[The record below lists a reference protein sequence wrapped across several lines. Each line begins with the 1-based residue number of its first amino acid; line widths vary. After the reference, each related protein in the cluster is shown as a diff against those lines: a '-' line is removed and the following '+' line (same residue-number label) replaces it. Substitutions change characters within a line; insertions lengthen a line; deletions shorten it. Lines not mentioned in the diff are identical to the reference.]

1 MESVVKVCLVLVVAM
16 SMAAYAGT
24 VAQWN
29 FDDGAAGQA
38 FTPADAPG
46 GSGYSA
52 DLVAGYALRG
62 WNPTAGPSWTDDTA
76 TGSGL
81 AMRNNSQDGYSYD
94 SALLG
99 WTPAQFTIE
108 ATFKMNNINNW
119 RTLIG
124 RRSADAAGGSYSALY
139 FQKTWD
145 NYFRFDFATVG
156 GERFEVT
163 SIASGLIVEADK
175 WYSMAAAS
183 DGTTLSLYVN
193 DIAAGTGWTLAG
205 QTDISGAVNSAMAA
219 AAGDWL
225 FGTGWFGGN
234 LADKIDG
241 TLDDIRFSDTALTTQ
256 ELITVVPEPATLV
269 MLSLGAVAL
278 LRKRK

>member
-1 MESVVKVCLVLVVAM
+1 MKSNVLKVVLMVM
-16 SMAAYAGT
+16 TTSMTAFAGT
-24 VAQWN
+24 VAYWN
-29 FDDGAAGQA
+29 FEDGTAGQA
-38 FTPADAPG
+38 FTPAGEPG

-62 WNPTAGPSWTDDTA
+62 WNPQYGPSWTDETA

-81 AMRNNSQDGYSYD
+81 AMRNNYQDGYSFE

-108 ATFKMNNINNW
+108 ATFKLNNIDNW

-124 RRSADAAGGSYSALY
+124 RRSAGTAGGSFSSLY

-145 NYFRFDFATVG
+145 NYFRFDFATAG

-163 SIASGLIVEADK
+163 SIASGLKVEADT
-175 WYSMAAAS
+175 WYSMAVTS
-183 DGTTLSLYVN
+183 DGSMLSLYVN
-193 DIAAGTGWTLAG
+193 DIASGAGWALAG
-205 QTDISGAVNSAMAA
+205 QTDISGAVNSAMDA

-225 FGTGWFGGN
+225 FGTGWWNGG

-241 TLDDIRFSDTALTTQ
+241 VLDDIRFSDTALTTQ

-269 MLSLGAVAL
+269 MLGFGAVAL